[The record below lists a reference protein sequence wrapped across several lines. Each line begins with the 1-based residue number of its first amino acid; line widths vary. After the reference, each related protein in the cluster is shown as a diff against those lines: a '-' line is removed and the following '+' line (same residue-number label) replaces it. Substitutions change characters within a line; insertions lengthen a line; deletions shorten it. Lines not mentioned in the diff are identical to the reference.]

1 MNPRRRLACAA
12 GVSFLVSGLTGC
24 RDDDPILEVGE
35 SIRHDDFN
43 YTVLAARPLQ
53 RIGARQA
60 RGHYLVVH
68 FEVANRAGR
77 VSHAW
82 SNGIAYLVD
91 ARGRR
96 YENDVALQQAL
107 DEQVSFGW
115 AQGYLT
121 RAETSE
127 ATMLVFDVPPE
138 AQTPLDLHGA
148 RRVAPGR
155 RVRRGALSSDAG
167 APVMTLP
174 TRICP
179 CFESPTP
186 SPP

>member
-1 MNPRRRLACAA
+1 MNPRRRLACSA
-12 GVSFLVSGLTGC
+12 GLSFLVSGLTGC

-35 SIRHDDFN
+35 SIRHDDFR
-43 YTVLAARPLQ
+43 YTVLAARLIH

-60 RGHYLVVH
+60 RGQYLVVH

-96 YENDVALQQAL
+96 YENDVTMQQAL

-115 AQGYLT
+115 APAYLT
-121 RAETSE
+121 PAETSDS
-127 ATMLVFDVPPE
+127 TMLVFDVPPE
-138 AQTPLDLHGA
+138 AQKPLDLMVRGELLLGDVLDGVRF
-148 RRVAPGR
+148 RRT
-155 RVRRGALSSDAG
+155 RVRLS
-167 APVMTLP
+167 
-174 TRICP
+174 
-179 CFESPTP
+179 
-186 SPP
+186 